1 MIDHARRL
9 RRSPT
14 CTAPHGRSRDPCSV
28 FATGI
33 SFVMSTFPLCARQ
46 AGPAVDGCMAAS
58 RSLTETRSA
67 VGGRSRSWPLAK
79 SHPEKAR
86 PTAVGQDICELWTRP
101 STWADF
107 VSEVCRFE
115 LTPPT
120 CPVVG
125 DDRSE
130 HCDQRLRVDRLSS
143 THGDC
148 PCGLVLLARADDPV
162 RVGNHRAVVEENVD
176 VVLRGEQHAHVS
188 VQEEERQLVALDRF
202 GDLRVGSVDQ
212 GADLTDVLLPVRQRV
227 DVGVYASIS
236 RVGHGSR
243 EDSPGG
249 LGWQAQTPPPNRS
262 RPRHHRRIKRRE
274 RDLRDH
280 LTDQGRVI

>member
-1 MIDHARRL
+1 M
-9 RRSPT
+9 PF
-14 CTAPHGRSRDPCSV
+14 APHSDLHCASWSV
-28 FATGI
+28 TRPLLRIRQGHL
-33 SFVMSTFPLCARQ
+33 VRNVDFPALR
-46 AGPAVDGCMAAS
+46 AAS
-58 RSLTETRSA
+58 RAR
-67 VGGRSRSWPLAK
+67 GGRLHGRKPIAHRDEVGRGWSSSKLAPREVSSGEGSANGGRTRHLRVVDASVDLGRFRQRS
-79 SHPEKAR
+79 
-86 PTAVGQDICELWTRP
+86 
-101 STWADF
+101 
-107 VSEVCRFE
+107 VCRFE

-143 THGDC
+143 TQGDC
-148 PCGLVLLARADDPV
+148 PCGLVLVARADDPV

-176 VVLRGEQHAHVS
+176 VVLRGQQRAHVS
-188 VQEEERQLVALDRF
+188 VQDEVRQLVALDRF
-202 GDLRVGSVDQ
+202 GDLRS
-212 GADLTDVLLPVRQRV
+212 AAWTKARTSDVLLPVRQRV

-236 RVGHGSR
+236 RVGHGSL

-249 LGWQAQTPPPNRS
+249 LDWQAQTTPPNRS
-262 RPRHHRRIKRRE
+262 RPRHHRRLKRRE